1 MNTLNKMRFG
11 KRPVAG
17 YAYMVKPAVIE
28 KVEICKVGRT
38 GDPIHRMACYGKG
51 RFVHAIAY
59 VSNQVACE
67 KSIMTMFKKRYKQR
81 VDLGSEY
88 FEGDVDEMLLMR

>member
-1 MNTLNKMRFG
+1 MNTMKHRRIEG
-11 KRPVAG
+11 RPVAG

-28 KVEICKVGRT
+28 NVDICKVGRT
-38 GDPIHRMACYGKG
+38 SDPMHRMACYGKG

-67 KSIMTMFKKRYKQR
+67 KSMMGMFKKRYKQ
-81 VDLGSEY
+81 
-88 FEGDVDEMLLMR
+88 